1 MACTLMA
8 CPQQDMN
15 LEDRY
20 LQLLDKVNSF
30 TLQNDTLMLLKDDK
44 VLLIFEK

>member
-1 MACTLMA
+1 MA

-30 TLQNDTLMLLKDDK
+30 TVQNDTLMLLKDDK